1 MLPQE
6 FHRTLRLGDA
16 QVDNALFE
24 DLLDVVLLHEH
35 FTALQTL
42 VFFQIRGGGGGHVIY
57 LVYLQRGGE
66 EGWLRREEMKG
77 EEKERRGRGGEG
89 ETRGGK
95 RRRRGEGKRGED
107 EKS

>member
-1 MLPQE
+1 VLPQE

-42 VFFQIRGGGGGHVIY
+42 IFFQIRGGGGGHVIY
-57 LVYLQRGGE
+57 LFYLQRRGE

-77 EEKERRGRGGEG
+77 EEEGRREGRW
-89 ETRGGK
+89 
-95 RRRRGEGKRGED
+95 
-107 EKS
+107 